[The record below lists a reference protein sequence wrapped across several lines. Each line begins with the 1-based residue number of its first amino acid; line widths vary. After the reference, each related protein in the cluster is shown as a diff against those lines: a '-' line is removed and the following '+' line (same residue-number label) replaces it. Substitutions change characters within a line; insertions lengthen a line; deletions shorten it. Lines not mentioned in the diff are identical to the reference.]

1 MHLNRLFEHLKD
13 IDNVFLIP
21 NAMYCFA
28 IPSFL
33 GVKAGQS
40 LNDLTV
46 FIQEFYAFARPE
58 KQNIADGLNKI
69 GSVMDEK
76 GLAYKTRGGWFNAN
90 PAVICVP
97 DLNAFSES
105 AAFKAVAF
113 AREGLINQ
121 KTAFKA
127 VKRLEASLLDMG
139 CKFSSKT
146 VIPLTRLD
154 RTVIKD
160 VA

>member
-1 MHLNRLFEHLKD
+1 MHLNRLFEYLKD
-13 IDNVFLIP
+13 ADKAFRIP
-21 NAMYCFA
+21 DAMYSFA

-33 GVKAGQS
+33 GVQAGQS

-46 FIQEFYAFARPE
+46 FVQEFYAFARAE
-58 KQNIADGLNKI
+58 KQNITDGLNRVGAI
-69 GSVMDEK
+69 VDEE
-76 GLAYKTRGGWFNAN
+76 GLAYKTRAGWFNAN
-90 PAVICVP
+90 PAIICIP
-97 DLNAFSES
+97 DLNSFSES
-105 AAFKAVAF
+105 GAFKAVAF
-113 AREGLINQ
+113 AKEGLINQ

-146 VIPLTRLD
+146 VIPLTRLN

-160 VA
+160 IA